1 MTETLGVIGTP
12 VRRVEGADK
21 VTGRAKYA
29 AEFAPEGLAYAALI
43 ESTISAGSIRQ
54 IDIAAAGRAP
64 GVLLVLTHQN
74 APRLP
79 YLPAK
84 ERPAV
89 EPVAGQALQVL
100 QDTRIHFN
108 GQPIGVV
115 VAGTQSQAEYAASLV
130 RVEYDAEPSPLIR
143 FDVTTAR
150 PASAAAEKKGRGPES
165 RQGDADRAFAA
176 APHRV
181 DESYVQPREHHNA
194 MEPHATI
201 AQWHGDK
208 LTLWDK
214 TQWVCNDADEIA
226 RVFGI
231 PAESVHVINP
241 YIGGAFGSAL
251 RTWPHVTLAA
261 LAARQSGRPVRLE
274 LSRRQLYYSIG
285 FRPRSEQRVQ
295 LGADAKGHLQAL
307 IQEAVAQT
315 STYEEFADATLDVPA
330 STYASVNRRTRYS
343 LIPMNTNTPTPMRG
357 PGHATGLI
365 AQEIAM
371 DELAVALG
379 LDPIELRLRNF
390 AERNPRKDLPWSSN
404 GLRAC
409 YRAGAECFGWDKRNP
424 QPSSMR
430 SGRQLVGMGMATAM
444 NPAPRY
450 ASKASARLFADGSA
464 VVRSATSDMGP
475 GTYTAMTQIAADAL
489 RMPLA
494 RVRFELGDSQMP
506 IAKEHGGSTT
516 TVSIGPAVRAACI
529 ALLQKLDGLRAQ
541 LQISQAEDNAHV
553 LRRASLESLDA
564 EGSAE
569 STEEQKQYA
578 TYSFGAV
585 FAEVR
590 VDPEFGTVRAV
601 RIVGAYDAGR
611 IINPRLAH
619 SQCLGGMVQG
629 IGMALLEEAAWD
641 ERFGRVIN
649 ANIAEYLIPA
659 CADVVDLDAIFVPG
673 EDTVLSPLGSKGL
686 AELGLCGVAPA
697 LSNAVWH
704 ATGKRIR
711 QLPITPDK
719 LLMSS

>member
-1 MTETLGVIGTP
+1 MTEPLGTIGTP
-12 VRRVEGADK
+12 VRRVDGPAK
-21 VTGRAKYA
+21 VTGQAKYA

-43 ESTISAGSIRQ
+43 ESSIPAGSIRH
-54 IDIAAAGRAP
+54 IDTAKADRAP
-64 GVLLVLTHQN
+64 GVLLVLTHRN

-79 YLPAK
+79 YLPAT

-100 QDTRIHFN
+100 QDARILFN

-115 VAGTQSQAEYAASLV
+115 VAKTQSQAEYAASLV
-130 RVEYDAEPSPLIR
+130 HVEYDLASSSLTR
-143 FDVTTAR
+143 FDVTAAR

-165 RQGDADRAFAA
+165 RQGDADGAFTAA
-176 APHRV
+176 SHRV
-181 DESYVQPREHHNA
+181 AGTYIQPREHHNA

-201 AQWHGDK
+201 AQWRGDQ

-214 TQWVCNDADEIA
+214 TQWVYNDAEEIA

-231 PAESVHVINP
+231 PAASVRVINP

-251 RTWPHVTLAA
+251 RTWPHVALAA

-285 FRPRSEQRVQ
+285 FRPKAEQRVQ
-295 LGADAKGHLQAL
+295 LGADAEGHLTAL

-315 STYEEFADATLDVPA
+315 SSYEEFADATLDVPA
-330 STYASVNRRTRYS
+330 STYASANRRTKYS

-371 DELAVALG
+371 DELAVELG
-379 LDPIELRLRNF
+379 FDPIKLRLRNF

-409 YRAGAECFGWDKRNP
+409 YRTGAERFGWDQRTS
-424 QPSSMR
+424 QPRSMR
-430 SGRQLVGMGMATAM
+430 NGRNLLGMGMATAM

-450 ASKASARLFADGSA
+450 PSKASATLFVDGTA
-464 VVRSATSDMGP
+464 VIRSATSDMGP

-489 RMPLA
+489 GLPLT
-494 RVRFELGDSQMP
+494 RVRFELGDNQMP
-506 IAKEHGGSTT
+506 MAKEHGGSTT
-516 TVSIGPAVRAACI
+516 TVSIGPAVRAACVAVLGKVD
-529 ALLQKLDGLRAQ
+529 ALRIQ
-541 LQISQAEDNAHV
+541 LQLASENDSAHV
-553 LRRASLESLDA
+553 LRKASLESITA

-569 STEEQKQYA
+569 SAEEQKQYS

-585 FAEVR
+585 FAEVH
-590 VDPEFGTVRAV
+590 VDPDFGTVRVA

-611 IINPRLAH
+611 ILNPRLAH
-619 SQCLGGMVQG
+619 SQCIGGMVQG
-629 IGMALLEEAAWD
+629 IGMALLEETAWD

-659 CADVVDLDAIFVPG
+659 CADVVDLDAVFVAG

-697 LSNAVWH
+697 LANAVWH

-711 QLPITPDK
+711 ELPITPEK
-719 LLMSS
+719 LI

>member
-1 MTETLGVIGTP
+1 MTEPLGTIGTP
-12 VRRVEGADK
+12 VRRVDGPAK
-21 VTGRAKYA
+21 VTGQAKYA

-43 ESTISAGSIRQ
+43 ESSIPAGSIRH
-54 IDIAAAGRAP
+54 IDTAKADRAP
-64 GVLLVLTHQN
+64 GVLLVLTHRN

-79 YLPAK
+79 YLPAT

-100 QDTRIHFN
+100 QDARILFN

-115 VAGTQSQAEYAASLV
+115 VAKTQSQAEYAASLV
-130 RVEYDAEPSPLIR
+130 HVEYDLASSPLTR
-143 FDVTTAR
+143 FDVTAAR
-150 PASAAAEKKGRGPES
+150 PASAAAEKRGRGPES
-165 RQGDADRAFAA
+165 RQGDADGAFAA

-181 DESYVQPREHHNA
+181 AGTYIQPREHHNA

-201 AQWHGDK
+201 AQWRGDQ

-214 TQWVCNDADEIA
+214 TQWVYNDAEEIA

-231 PAESVHVINP
+231 PAASVRVINP

-251 RTWPHVTLAA
+251 RTWPHVALAA

-285 FRPRSEQRVQ
+285 FRPRAEQRVQ
-295 LGADAKGHLQAL
+295 LGADAEGHLTAL

-315 STYEEFADATLDVPA
+315 SSYEEFADATLDVPA
-330 STYASVNRRTRYS
+330 STYASANRRTKYS

-371 DELAVALG
+371 DELAVELG
-379 LDPIELRLRNF
+379 FDPIKLRLRNF

-409 YRAGAECFGWDKRNP
+409 YRTGAERFGWDQRTP
-424 QPSSMR
+424 QPRSMR
-430 SGRQLVGMGMATAM
+430 NGRNLLGMGMATAM

-450 ASKASARLFADGSA
+450 PSKASATLFADGTA
-464 VVRSATSDMGP
+464 VIRSATSDMGP

-489 RMPLA
+489 GLPLT
-494 RVRFELGDSQMP
+494 RVRFELGDNQMP
-506 IAKEHGGSTT
+506 MAKEHGGSTT
-516 TVSIGPAVRAACI
+516 TVSIGPAVRAACV
-529 ALLQKLDGLRAQ
+529 AVLGKVDALRAQ
-541 LQISQAEDNAHV
+541 LQLASENDPAHV
-553 LRRASLESLDA
+553 LRQASLESITD

-569 STEEQKQYA
+569 SAEEQKQYS

-585 FAEVR
+585 FAEVH
-590 VDPEFGTVRAV
+590 VDPDFGTVRVA

-611 IINPRLAH
+611 ILNPRLAH
-619 SQCLGGMVQG
+619 SQCIGGMVQG
-629 IGMALLEEAAWD
+629 IGMALLEETAWD

-659 CADVVDLDAIFVPG
+659 CADVVDLDAVFVAG

-697 LSNAVWH
+697 LANAVWH

-711 QLPITPDK
+711 ELPITPEK
-719 LLMSS
+719 LI